1 MESLSLKLSL
11 FIPLTFLFFS
21 FPPSHCLV
29 QDGLRACPFTCHMS
43 NFSLALRI
51 FLILLSI
58 YLGFP
63 SNHVLP
69 HVHVG
74 PTLGLKLTESEPDTW
89 HIASHSKCTKCPP
102 LRSLPR
108 KTCKFQSSWNST
120 KFDAVARFR
129 ETIPTVKSV
138 LSFKI

>member
-11 FIPLTFLFFS
+11 FIHLSFLFFS

-74 PTLGLKLTESEPDTW
+74 PTLELKLTNSVPDMW
-89 HIASHSKCTKCPP
+89 HTVSHSKCAKSPTTLVASKNM
-102 LRSLPR
+102 
-108 KTCKFQSSWNST
+108 QIST
-120 KFDAVARFR
+120 ISEFDKFDVIARFR
-129 ETIPTVKSV
+129 ETIPTVKFV
-138 LSFKI
+138 LSSEI